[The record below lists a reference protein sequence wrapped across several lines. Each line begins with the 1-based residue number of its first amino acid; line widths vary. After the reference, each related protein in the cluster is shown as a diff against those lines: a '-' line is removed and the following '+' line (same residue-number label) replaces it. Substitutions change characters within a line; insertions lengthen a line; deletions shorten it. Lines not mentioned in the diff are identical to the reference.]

1 MRNYIRINQPCI
13 GKEEL
18 RAVEEVLSSG
28 VLTDKNGMG
37 PRVMEF
43 ERAFSK
49 FIGVK
54 HAIAVSSGTAALH
67 AALLA
72 VGVKAGDEVIVPS
85 FTFSATAEA
94 AVLCGAKPVF
104 ADIDPNSLTINADTV
119 SRVLS
124 NRTKAIMPVHLYG
137 QPVDMAPILEIA
149 RERGIAVIEDAA
161 QAHGAS
167 LGGKMV
173 GGIGDMGCF
182 SFYGAKNMT
191 TGEGGIIT
199 TNDDDYAEALRAIRT
214 HGESRPYWT
223 VRLGHNYRMTEIA
236 AAIGLVQLQKLPD
249 MLERRRENAAR
260 LGEALSMVGK
270 LSAPKGPDNGSNS
283 WYVYTVRFVGANAGR
298 RNKLVEKLR
307 SKNIDAQVYYET
319 PVHLMPFYMERFDL
333 GMGALPETEKASR
346 QVLSLPVH
354 PMVTQD
360 DIGYMADTIRKLI
373 R

>member
-18 RAVEEVLSSG
+18 RAVEEVLLSG

-43 ERAFSK
+43 ERAFAN

-72 VGVKAGDEVIVPS
+72 VGVKAGDEVVMPS

-104 ADIDPNSLTINADTV
+104 ADIDPDSLSINADAV

-124 NRTKAIMPVHLYG
+124 NKTKAIIPVHLYG
-137 QPVDMAPILEIA
+137 QPVDMDPILEIA

-173 GGIGDMGCF
+173 GSMGDMGCF
-182 SFYGAKNMT
+182 SFYGTKNMT
-191 TGEGGIIT
+191 TGEGGMVT
-199 TNDDDYAEALRAIRT
+199 TNDDDYAEALRAIRA
-214 HGESRPYWT
+214 HGESRPYWS
-223 VRLGHNYRMTEIA
+223 VRLGHNYRMTEIS
-236 AAIGLVQLQKLPD
+236 AAIGLAQLQKLPG

-260 LGEALSMVGK
+260 LSEALGMVGK
-270 LSAPKGPDNGSNS
+270 LSAPKAPENGSSS

-319 PVHLMPFYMERFDL
+319 PVHLMPFYMERFGL

-346 QVLSLPVH
+346 QVFSLPVH
-354 PMVTQD
+354 PMVAPD
-360 DIGYMADTIRKLI
+360 DIEYMADTIRKLI
-373 R
+373 K

>member
-18 RAVEEVLSSG
+18 RAVEEVLLSG

-43 ERAFSK
+43 ERAFAK
-49 FIGVK
+49 FVGVK

-72 VGVKAGDEVIVPS
+72 VGVKAGDEVVMPS

-104 ADIDPNSLTINADTV
+104 ADIDPDSLSINADTV

-124 NRTKAIMPVHLYG
+124 NRTKAIIPVHLYG
-137 QPVDMAPILEIA
+137 QPVDMGPILEIA

-167 LGGKMV
+167 LGGRMA
-173 GGIGDMGCF
+173 GSMGDMGCF

-191 TGEGGIIT
+191 TGEGGMIT

-223 VRLGHNYRMTEIA
+223 IRLGHNYRMTEIA

-249 MLERRRENAAR
+249 MLRRRRENAER
-260 LGEALSMVGK
+260 LSEALSMIGK
-270 LSAPKGPDNGSNS
+270 LSAPRGPEGGSNS

-333 GMGALPETEKASR
+333 RMGALPETEKASR
-346 QVLSLPVH
+346 QVFSLPVH
-354 PMVTQD
+354 PMVAPD
-360 DIGYMADTIRKLI
+360 DIEYMADTLRRLV